1 MKNVFLVTLIFL
13 LAIGDTAFG
22 QKFLPTIKRFSGSK
36 PGQITLVSGEK
47 IDMTVKKIKRKKT
60 FVYKIKGRRTDDN
73 SQFKY
78 KAEQIKEMS
87 LAPANWGKLMTLLE
101 SDQSVLT
108 KAKTDYG
115 QINREF
121 VNLYQERIKRGKKK
135 PRMMQ
140 LLNPEFEGK
149 VRVYDDSRA
158 TSTQGIAVQGVNLTG
173 GIKKSYYVR
182 YKGKFGKIKKS
193 QYKKLFKEYFGNCPA
208 LVAKYELSSWRDF
221 PDHLYYYE
229 QNCLEKGKTG
239 LTSTSSLNNNEE
251 Q

>member
-1 MKNVFLVTLIFL
+1 MKNSSLVILLFL
-13 LAIGDTAFG
+13 LAIGHTALG
-22 QKFLPTIKRFSGSK
+22 QKFLPTIKRFSGTK

-47 IDMTVKKIKRKKT
+47 IDVTVKKIKRKKT
-60 FVYKIKGRRTDDN
+60 FVYKIKGHRIADN
-73 SQFKY
+73 SKFKY

-87 LAPANWGKLMTLLE
+87 LAPANWSKLITLLE

-108 KAKTDYG
+108 KAKTDYS

-140 LLNPEFEGK
+140 LLNPGSEGK

-158 TSTQGIAVQGVNLTG
+158 TSTQGVAVQGVSLTG

-182 YKGKFGKIKKS
+182 YKGTFGKIKKS
-193 QYKKLFKEYFGNCPA
+193 QYNKLFKEYFGNCPA
-208 LVAKYELSSWRDF
+208 LLAQYKLSAWRDF

-229 QNCLEKGKTG
+229 QHCLEKNKGD
-239 LTSTSSLNNNEE
+239 STPVSSLNNNEE
-251 Q
+251 